1 MTPQQILLVRSSFA
15 RVAPIADH
23 AAALF
28 YDNLF
33 LAQPT
38 LRSLFRN
45 ADMARQGEKLMQM
58 IGAAV
63 KLLDNA
69 GALMPVLR
77 QLGARHGGYGVQP
90 QHYAMVGDA
99 LMKTLAQGLG
109 DAFDEPTRNAW
120 ATMYGVVS
128 RTMIEAAQSGVTQ
141 PA

>member
-1 MTPQQILLVRSSFA
+1 MTPHQIHLVRASFTRIA
-15 RVAPIADH
+15 TIADH

-38 LRSLFRN
+38 LRALFRN
-45 ADMARQGEKLMQM
+45 ADMTSQGEKLMQM

-63 KLLDNA
+63 RLLDTPA
-69 GALMPVLR
+69 ALMPVLR
-77 QLGARHGGYGVQP
+77 QLGARHAGYGVQP

-99 LMKTLAQGLG
+99 LMKTLSQGLG
-109 DAFDEPTRNAW
+109 DEFDEPTRHAW
-120 ATMYGVVS
+120 ATMYGIVS
-128 RTMIEAAQSGVTQ
+128 STMIEAAERGAVQ

>member
-1 MTPQQILLVRSSFA
+1 MTPSQIHLVRASFM
-15 RVAPIADH
+15 RIAPIADH

-33 LAQPT
+33 LAHPT
-38 LRSLFRN
+38 LRALFRN
-45 ADMARQGEKLMQM
+45 ADMARQGERLMQM

-63 KLLDNA
+63 QLLETPA
-69 GALMPVLR
+69 QLEPVLR
-77 QLGARHGGYGVQP
+77 QLGARHGRYGVQP

-109 DAFDEPTRNAW
+109 DEFDEPTRHAW
-120 ATMYGVVS
+120 AVMYGMVS
-128 RTMIEAAQSGVTQ
+128 RTMIEAAESGAAQ

>member
-1 MTPQQILLVRSSFA
+1 
-15 RVAPIADH
+15 
-23 AAALF
+23 
-28 YDNLF
+28 
-33 LAQPT
+33 
-38 LRSLFRN
+38 
-45 ADMARQGEKLMQM
+45 MQM

-69 GALMPVLR
+69 GAWMPVLR

-99 LMKTLAQGLG
+99 LMKTLALGLG